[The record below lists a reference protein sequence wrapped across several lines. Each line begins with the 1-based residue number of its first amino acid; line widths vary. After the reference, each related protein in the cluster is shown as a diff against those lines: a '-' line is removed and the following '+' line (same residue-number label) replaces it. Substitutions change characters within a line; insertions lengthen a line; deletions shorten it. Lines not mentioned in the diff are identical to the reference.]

1 MKDFHGAIEQ
11 MVKGLPI
18 AGPKVGYVQWPEQ
31 LKGRVLMENFPM
43 DDMPPFA
50 KTKFET
56 DLKSGI
62 DTAKQDNSI
71 SSPIELDIVDS
82 ATGRIMDTITH

>member
-18 AGPKVGYVQWPEQ
+18 AGPKVGYVQWPGQ
-31 LKGRVLMENFPM
+31 LKGRVLMDNFPM

-50 KTKFET
+50 KNKFET

-71 SSPIELDIVDS
+71 SSPVELDIVDS